1 MKIDN
6 IGNCVL
12 DLNDVV
18 NHLMAGGTITDVGCR
33 MFDFS
38 TRDYNEL
45 VSAKD
50 HDEWRIKAATEFST
64 AQDLDSVCKNRWLI
78 PESYLDMNIEDYVY
92 KLCDTEAEVLRVE
105 QELAEFKSR
114 NLLIVLKALKY
125 LVDTMRQEHILW
137 GVGRGSSVASYCLYL
152 LGVHS
157 IDSIKY
163 NLDFKEFL
171 D

>member
-1 MKIDN
+1 VKIDS

-12 DLNDVV
+12 DIDDVV

-38 TRDYNEL
+38 TREYNEL

-50 HDEWRIKAATEFST
+50 HDEWRVKAAAEFDS
-64 AQDLDSVCKNRWLI
+64 ADSLDSVCRNRWMI
-78 PESYLDMNIEDYVY
+78 PESYMDMDIEDHIH
-92 KLCDTEAEVLRVE
+92 KLCDTDTETHRVA
-105 QELAEFKSR
+105 QELAEFKKHD
-114 NLLIVLKALKY
+114 LLIVLKALKY

>member
-1 MKIDN
+1 MKIDS

-18 NHLMAGGTITDVGCR
+18 DHLMAGGSITEVGCR

-38 TRDYNEL
+38 TSEYNDL

-50 HDEWRIKAATEFST
+50 HDEWRVKAASEFIT
-64 AQDLDSVCKNRWLI
+64 VHDLDNVCKNRWMI
-78 PESYLDMNIEDYVY
+78 PESYIDMDIEDHVY
-92 KLCDTEAEVLRVE
+92 KLCDTETEVRRVE
-105 QELAEFKSR
+105 QELTEFKSR
-114 NLLIVLKALKY
+114 DLLIVLKALKY